1 MFKDYLIFSVSI
13 SFISWIVGMVINA
26 VLMKTNHYQ
35 KLSKL
40 NFIGK
45 KALNKKLG
53 LPYFKWIV
61 KNTPFKFFNPNMKLK
76 AKVVYSELVK
86 IRKEM
91 TFSEIS
97 HLAAF
102 LFVGVFAL
110 FKVVYGQYLF
120 SFIIMVINTLMNL
133 YPSLLQQENKRR
145 IDRLLASDRFFS
157 SNKKYESQA

>member
-1 MFKDYLIFSVSI
+1 
-13 SFISWIVGMVINA
+13 MVINA

-40 NFIGK
+40 NFIEN
-45 KALNKKLG
+45 KAVNKNLG

-61 KNTPFKFFNPNMKLK
+61 KNTPFKFFNPNLKLK
-76 AKVVYSELVK
+76 TKVEYSELVML
-86 IRKEM
+86 RKEM

-102 LFVGVFAL
+102 VFVGGFAL
-110 FKVVYGQYLF
+110 VKVIGGQYLF

-145 IDRLLASDRFFS
+145 IDRLIRR
-157 SNKKYESQA
+157 YGC

>member
-1 MFKDYLIFSVSI
+1 MLSKYLIFSVSI

-26 VLMKTNHYQ
+26 VLMKTDYYQ

-40 NFIGK
+40 NFIVSKG
-45 KALNKKLG
+45 LNKKLG

-61 KNTPFKFFNPNMKLK
+61 KNTPFKFFNPNLKLK
-76 AKVVYSELVK
+76 TKVEYSELVML
-86 IRKEM
+86 RKEM

-102 LFVGVFAL
+102 VFVGGFAL
-110 FKVVYGQYLF
+110 VKVIGGQYLF

-145 IDRLLASDRFFS
+145 SDRLIRR
-157 SNKKYESQA
+157 YGC

>member
-1 MFKDYLIFSVSI
+1 MLKDYLIFSVSI

-40 NFIGK
+40 NFIEN
-45 KALNKKLG
+45 KAVNKNLG

-102 LFVGVFAL
+102 LFVGGFAL
-110 FKVVYGQYLF
+110 VKVVYGQYLF
-120 SFIIMVINTLMNL
+120 SFVIMLVNALMNL

-145 IDRLLASDRFFS
+145 IDRLMESGRFFNS
-157 SNKKYESQA
+157 